1 MTGPRA
7 PALLTYLW
15 LRPDATDGGTGWQQ
29 TARLWRWIR
38 RDLRLTAAIAGL
50 HVPVDLPA
58 HLPSDASALVAAAG
72 GDRPGVWQA
81 LARVEHDLL
90 CISVMQAPADQPEL
104 HWPELE
110 ATWLSILH
118 PPHGAGSVDGITVG
132 EARLFLGLSPPGC
145 PDDERGSLV
154 QAALRP
160 PTPLAWRRQ
169 VTELD
174 SRICLWEITVAA
186 SDDRSLRRFVVLGPQ
201 DHEVRVD
208 QLVWTAT
215 GDGDLTPLARFLLHA
230 AKLRHQLR
238 VFAGGRQLR
247 QFREDVDRR
256 IDWILDGDG
265 DGDGPGDG
273 GDDRAGDHHGVR
285 ATDAAGPARP
295 GDALR
300 DGPVDGGRDSA
311 RLHKDLVIA
320 ATTLSRLRRMRQ
332 SIEIIHGNM
341 RRNLARAGLLGAER
355 EPDGPIGDD
364 LNLAQW
370 FRQRLDDEVAGLTE
384 LTGRATDVDKV
395 RGWLAMRR
403 PAAAADPAL
412 TPEPG
417 PDDLVLTREQHHR
430 FCNEL
435 ARVFGS
441 GTPGAQLLDEIG
453 LARSGQINPIGLSPW
468 AWWTETFRELD
479 HGIIV
484 APYRQ
489 LLAGALRR
497 YPDNT
502 LFTELA
508 RHC

>member
-15 LRPDATDGGTGWQQ
+15 LRPDATDRGTAGRQ
-29 TARLWRWIR
+29 TARLWRRIR
-38 RDLRLTAAIAGL
+38 RDLRLTAAIPGL

-58 HLPSDASALVAAAG
+58 NLPSDASALVAAAQ
-72 GDRPGVWQA
+72 GDQPGVWQA

-90 CISVMQAPADQPEL
+90 CISVMQAPADQPDL
-104 HWPELE
+104 RWPELE
-110 ATWLSILH
+110 ATWLSVLH
-118 PPHGAGSVDGITVG
+118 QPDGTGLAGGITVG

-145 PDDERGSLV
+145 ADDETASLI

-160 PTPLAWRRQ
+160 PIPLAWQRQ
-169 VTELD
+169 VTGLG
-174 SRICLWEITVAA
+174 SRIRLWEVTVAA

-201 DHEVRVD
+201 EHEVRVD
-208 QLVWTAT
+208 QLVWTST

-230 AKLRHQLR
+230 AKVRHQLR
-238 VFAGGRQLR
+238 VFAGGRRLR

-256 IDWILDGDG
+256 IDGILAGDG
-265 DGDGPGDG
+265 D
-273 GDDRAGDHHGVR
+273 RAGERHGAR
-285 ATDAAGPARP
+285 DAEDDGQPRP

-300 DGPVDGGRDSA
+300 EGPTDGGGDSA
-311 RLHKDLVIA
+311 RRLRKDLVIV

-332 SIEIIHGNM
+332 SIEIIHGDM
-341 RRNLARAGLLGAER
+341 RRTLAQADLLGAQT

-364 LNLAQW
+364 LRLAEW
-370 FRQRLDDEVAGLTE
+370 FQQRLDDEIAGLTE
-384 LTGRATDVDKV
+384 LTSRATDVAKAS
-395 RGWLAMRR
+395 GWSAVRR
-403 PAAAADPAL
+403 PEVATDPAR

-417 PDDLVLTREQHHR
+417 RVDLVLTGEQRRR
-430 FCNEL
+430 FCHEL

-441 GTPGAQLLDEIG
+441 GTSGTQVLEEAG
-453 LARSGQINPIGLSPW
+453 LSRPDQINPIGLSAW

-479 HGIIV
+479 HGIIA

-489 LLAGALRR
+489 LLAAALRR

-508 RHC
+508 R